1 MADVASLVI
10 RVEAMEADLAARK
23 LENLKN
29 AGKDAE
35 KAMGGLSSASGVL
48 KTAFVG
54 LGGAMAFRE
63 LFKASDEFA
72 NMRSRMDL
80 ATGSAQSGEEAY
92 NKLIGKVRESHADLT
107 SSADL
112 FSKLTNATH
121 QLGLSQ
127 NQVITITDTIGKAL
141 RISGADTQETAAVTR
156 QLGQAFA
163 SGVIKGE
170 EFNSMMEGSP
180 RLSKA
185 LADSI
190 GVTVG
195 QMRAM
200 AAQGL
205 LTSDVLSKG
214 FLGQSSKIAE
224 EFKKLPQTI
233 GTATQ
238 DIENELMI
246 AFGPTSSGPIVS
258 SLNEI
263 THILQD
269 PQTKKSLQDLGA
281 GMMTLAGW
289 AIKGASA
296 FDQFGNALGY
306 MAANMADVLPEEEKL
321 ISRAEILRRNL
332 DLKKISGD
340 SFLDGMLGQ
349 TSAEMQKEL
358 DQINEKLRAI
368 GAAKAAYSRGV
379 GPTAANDPFIDP
391 NAAKDALGAGG
402 SAKAHE
408 KALKEI
414 QDRIDSLKIEGA
426 TAGMTAR
433 QTELYKLAQQGATDA
448 DKAAVN
454 AAYDLIEAEET
465 HKDELKDREAIE
477 KYIDDLTDQAAML
490 GMNKREIDAYKL
502 AQLGATDADIA
513 AADAL
518 QRKIDAYNVERD
530 LMTQQEKKLD
540 DLIQKRKLILSSTDG
555 QKQTDLLGK
564 LGKDTAADDIRGFG
578 ESKQPLLQEQLDL
591 LKQQYDEK
599 NALLQSQ
606 YDAQILSHQQFLDTK
621 ARLDFAYTEKE
632 KLLKANSV
640 AAQLGMASQMA
651 DGLAGIAAAV
661 FGAHSKQARAMFA
674 VSKAFQIGQAM
685 MSAYSSAT
693 KAFDSQAS
701 IPYAGPAL
709 GAAAAAAALASGLA
723 QVSQVK
729 SQNFSGAYDKGGY
742 IPSGSVG
749 LVGEIGPELVSG
761 PANITSRKDT
771 MNMLRDGSGGAPPVV
786 NLRIVNQLK
795 DADGMMNELE
805 ASGKMEQV
813 IYNVISRNP
822 EMFNQAARI

>member
-29 AGKDAE
+29 AGKNAE
-35 KAMGGLSSASGVL
+35 KSVNDLSGATNAL
-48 KTAFVG
+48 KAAFIG
-54 LGGAMAFRE
+54 LGGALAFRE

-80 ATGSAQSGEEAY
+80 ATGSAQAGAEAY
-92 NKLIGKVRESHADLT
+92 AKLLGKVRESHADLIST
-107 SSADL
+107 SDL
-112 FSKLTNATH
+112 FSKLTTATKA
-121 QLGLSQ
+121 LGLSQ
-127 NQVITITDTIGKAL
+127 NQVVTISDTISKSL
-141 RISGADTQETAAVTR
+141 RISGADAQESASVIK

-163 SGVIKGE
+163 SGVIKGD
-170 EFNSMMEGSP
+170 EFNAMMENSP
-180 RLSKA
+180 RLS
-185 LADSI
+185 
-190 GVTVG
+190 
-195 QMRAM
+195 RAM
-200 AAQGL
+200 SEALGINAGELRKLAAQGV
-205 LTSDVLSKG
+205 LTSEVLSKAL
-214 FLGQSSKIAE
+214 LGQTAKINE
-224 EFKKLPQTI
+224 EFKKMPQTI

-238 DIENELMI
+238 DIKNELMD
-246 AFGPTSSGPIVS
+246 AFGPTSSGPMVA

-263 THILQD
+263 TRILQD

-289 AIKGASA
+289 VIKGASA
-296 FDQFGNALGY
+296 VDEFGQALGY
-306 MAANMADVLPEEEKL
+306 AAARITGTLPEEDKLIDRAEKL
-321 ISRAEILRRNL
+321 KKALSGEIFFGGAGQFLGMSQAELQADL
-332 DLKKISGD
+332 DK
-340 SFLDGMLGQ
+340 
-349 TSAEMQKEL
+349 TEA
-358 DQINEKLRAI
+358 QIRAI
-368 GAAKAAYSRGV
+368 GAAKAAYSRGA
-379 GPTAANDPFIDP
+379 GPAAANDPFIDP

-402 SAKAHE
+402 NAKAHE

-564 LGKDTAADDIRGFG
+564 LGKDTAADDIKGFG

-599 NALLQSQ
+599 KALLQSQ
-606 YDAQILSHQQFLDTK
+606 YDAQILSHQEFLDTK

-701 IPYAGPAL
+701 IPYVGPAL

-822 EMFNQAARI
+822 EMFHQAARI